1 VKLSDKGRSI
11 LAFFVKRKKMKSLK
25 EVLMIKYYFDHVAT
39 NPLLPEV
46 LEEMMPYFKEEF
58 GNPLSVYDLG
68 VRAREAIEKA
78 RQRVADMIKVKP
90 STIVFTSSG
99 AEANNFALRGIALA
113 RQNQGRHIIVSKV
126 EHHSILNTARFL
138 EKSGFVVTYLPVDRY
153 GLVDPDVL
161 KKSITKE
168 TILISITHAS
178 SEIGTIEP
186 IKEITQIA
194 KEYNIIVHTDAVATA
209 GNIPIDVNDLG
220 ADLLSM
226 AAHQFYGPKGA
237 GALYIKEGLRI
248 VPLIYGGIQ
257 EGGRRAGTE
266 NVPAIVGMG
275 KAAEIAKESLSTRIQ
290 HYKKIRDRIIEGILK
305 IPNVYLTGHPEN
317 RLPHHASFVVEFI
330 EGEAM
335 LLMLSMKGIYAASGS
350 ACSSRALKSS
360 PVLLSLGIPSAL
372 AQGSIVFSVGI
383 DNTEEDVDY
392 LLREFPAIVNRLRE
406 MSPFSKGWGEESGEK
421 CYTG

>member
-1 VKLSDKGRSI
+1 M
-11 LAFFVKRKKMKSLK
+11 RKCF
-25 EVLMIKYYFDHVAT
+25 FDHVAA
-39 NPLLPEV
+39 NPLHPEV
-46 LEEMMPYFKEEF
+46 LDAMMPYFREEF

-68 VRAREAIEKA
+68 IRARDAIENA
-78 RQRVADMIKVKP
+78 RSEVASLINAKP

-113 RQNQGRHIIVSKV
+113 KQNQGRHLIVSKV
-126 EHHSILNTARFL
+126 EHHSILNSARFL
-138 EKSGFVVTYLPVDRY
+138 EKNGFVVTYLPVDKY
-153 GLVDPDVL
+153 GLVDPDTV
-161 KKSITKE
+161 KNSITKE
-168 TILISITHAS
+168 TILISVTHAS

-186 IKEITQIA
+186 IKDIA
-194 KEYNIIVHTDAVATA
+194 SIAREKNIIFHADAVATV
-209 GNIPIDVNDLG
+209 GNIPVDVKELG
-220 ADLLSM
+220 VDLLSM

-237 GALYIKEGLRI
+237 AALYVKEGLRI

-275 KAAEIAKESLSTRIQ
+275 KAAELAKKELNKRTE
-290 HYKKIRDRIIEGILK
+290 HCKKLRDRIVEGMLK

-335 LLMLSMKGIYAASGS
+335 LLMSSMKGIYAASGS
-350 ACSSRALKSS
+350 ACSSKALKSS
-360 PVLLSLGIPSAL
+360 PVLLSLGISPAL
-372 AQGSIVFSVGI
+372 AQGSIVFSLGV
-383 DNTEEDVDY
+383 DNSDEDVDY
-392 LLREFPAIVNRLRE
+392 FISEFPQVINKLRE
-406 MSPFSKGWGEESGEK
+406 MSPFTKGWGEASEGEK